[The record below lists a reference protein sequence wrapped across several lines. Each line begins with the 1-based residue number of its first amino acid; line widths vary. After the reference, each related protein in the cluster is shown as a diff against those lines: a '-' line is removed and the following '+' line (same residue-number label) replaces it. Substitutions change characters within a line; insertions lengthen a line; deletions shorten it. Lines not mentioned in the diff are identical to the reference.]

1 MDNSHRFSVG
11 EKVSFPGIGKG
22 VIKHQVMDYNE
33 PYYMV
38 AFRLRQSEPH
48 LCRERELE
56 PEHKHEAE
64 GLTDAEQ
71 TTANR

>member
-1 MDNSHRFSVG
+1 MANSHRFSVG

-22 VIKHQVMDYNE
+22 VIKHQVLDYNE

-56 PEHKHEAE
+56 PEHKSE
-64 GLTDAEQ
+64 GLADAGQ
-71 TTANR
+71 ATANR